1 VVAEVADARVRRAKV
16 AVAVAFALNGF
27 AFSSWLSRVP
37 AVRDELNLST
47 SQLGLVLLCLSAGA
61 FVALPS
67 SGPLVTRLGP
77 ARAVLVGAVVVAS
90 ALAGLALALSIG
102 SAPLAAVFLFA
113 FGVGFSP
120 WDVAMNVEAAD
131 VERRVGRPIMPRFH
145 AGFSLGTVAGAGVGA
160 GAAALAVSVAAQ
172 IVVTSVLVAIV
183 VAVAVG
189 RFLPVDAAEPDA
201 PRARARDAW
210 RDRRTVLIGLFVL
223 AFALTEGVAN
233 DWLALALVDGHAA
246 SESLAAAG
254 YGVFVAAMTVGRL
267 TGSSV
272 LQRWGRVPTLRAAAA
287 TALVGLLLVVFGGS
301 VFVALAGGAL
311 WGVGAALG
319 FPLGMSAAADDPVR
333 AASRVSVVA
342 SIGYTAFLAGPP
354 LVGLIAQASNILRA
368 LLVVVVALVVAF
380 ALASSTREPAAASP

>member
-1 VVAEVADARVRRAKV
+1 
-16 AVAVAFALNGF
+16 
-27 AFSSWLSRVP
+27 
-37 AVRDELNLST
+37 
-47 SQLGLVLLCLSAGA
+47 
-61 FVALPS
+61 
-67 SGPLVTRLGP
+67 
-77 ARAVLVGAVVVAS
+77 
-90 ALAGLALALSIG
+90 
-102 SAPLAAVFLFA
+102 
-113 FGVGFSP
+113 
-120 WDVAMNVEAAD
+120 M
-131 VERRVGRPIMPRFH
+131 
-145 AGFSLGTVAGAGVGA
+145 
-160 GAAALAVSVAAQ
+160 AAQ

-380 ALASSTREPAAASP
+380 ALASSTREPAAASA